1 MAILKTL
8 TINGKKFQIMPVV
21 PAASVTLLASAWQG
35 DNGVYSQV
43 VNLDG
48 VTATTKVDLQFTDE
62 QVIIFKDKNVTFTT
76 ANDGGV
82 VTVKAIGD
90 KLTNDYTI
98 QVTVT
103 EVEGDGTVIRG
114 NVVTTPTPRPNLN
127 QTDPTKPDYIIGVN
141 ELGAAFEAMGQ
152 ALEQITDNMV
162 SPEAKTGDMT
172 QAVGMDENGKLWT
185 VPGAAEIET
194 DTTFSIPGAAADA
207 AAVGAALAGAEQVLG
222 VINEALEA
230 HGQQIQANTEAVAKA
245 KMPEVTAEDNG
256 KFLRVTDGAW
266 AAVSIEA
273 AEGASF

>member
-8 TINGKKFQIMPVV
+8 TINGKKFQIMPVI

-103 EVEGDGTVIRG
+103 EVEGDGAVIRG

-152 ALEQITDNMV
+152 ALEQI
-162 SPEAKTGDMT
+162 A
-172 QAVGMDENGKLWT
+172 
-185 VPGAAEIET
+185 ET
-194 DTTFSIPGAAADA
+194 DTTFTKSGAAADA
-207 AAVGAALAGAEQVLG
+207 AAVGAAFAEAQG
-222 VINEALEA
+222 VFEAFGTAINA
-230 HGQQIQANTEAVAKA
+230 HETQIEAVAKA